1 MNLRDL
7 VQDFT
12 EKRTAYETLRDSKA
26 DVAEQRA
33 AMEAMRSAKEAYDLE
48 KENQSM
54 VLDNLSEDRSA
65 TTTTTTEDRGLSAD
79 EAEKAYTDVFLK
91 VVRGKSLNQK
101 RLECI

>member
-7 VQDFT
+7 MQDFT

-26 DVAEQRA
+26 DVAEQRT

-54 VLDNLSEDRSA
+54 VLDNLSEDRGA
-65 TTTTTTEDRGLSAD
+65 TTTQQKIVDCLLT
-79 EAEKAYTDVFLK
+79 KLK
-91 VVRGKSLNQK
+91 KPIQMCS
-101 RLECI
+101 

>member
-7 VQDFT
+7 MQDFT

-54 VLDNLSEDRSA
+54 VLDHDR
-65 TTTTTTEDRGLSAD
+65 
-79 EAEKAYTDVFLK
+79 
-91 VVRGKSLNQK
+91 
-101 RLECI
+101 

>member
-7 VQDFT
+7 MQDFT

-26 DVAEQRA
+26 DVAEQRT

-54 VLDNLSEDRSA
+54 VLA
-65 TTTTTTEDRGLSAD
+65 QTK
-79 EAEKAYTDVFLK
+79 EKTSMDCLLTKLK
-91 VVRGKSLNQK
+91 KLTRTSS
-101 RLECI
+101 